1 MSVTRCQRFSSPCP
15 QSQACHEACQE
26 EPDVLVKN
34 AALGLEARDGAQA
47 IELALAQ
54 TPDIILMDLSLPIV
68 DGATASRRIKES
80 TNSIPIVALTA
91 HEEEDVRGSVDPDD
105 YVAFV
110 TKPVSFSR
118 LLAVLSAQ
126 LSRRL

>member
-1 MSVTRCQRFSSPCP
+1 MTSGKR
-15 QSQACHEACQE
+15 
-26 EPDVLVKN
+26 VLLVEDFDDSRIGLAK
-34 AALGLEARDGAQA
+34 LLKVEGYEVLEARDGAQA

-126 LSRRL
+126 LSGRR